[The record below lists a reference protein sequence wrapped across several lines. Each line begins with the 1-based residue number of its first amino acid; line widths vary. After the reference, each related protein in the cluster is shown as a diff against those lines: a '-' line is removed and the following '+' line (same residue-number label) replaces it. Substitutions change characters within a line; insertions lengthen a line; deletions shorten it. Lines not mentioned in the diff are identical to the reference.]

1 MKLQSYKDLIVWQ
14 KSIELVIEIYNLTR
28 LFPKSEVYGLVSQ
41 MRRAA
46 IAIPSNIAEGY
57 RRKHIKEYIQFLYVA
72 NGSASELE
80 TQIDIARKLEETI
93 DLDYSKCDNLIAEVL
108 KMLNVLIAKLETKRY
123 PLHPIP

>member
-14 KSIELVIEIYNLTR
+14 KSMELVEEIYKLTR
-28 LFPKSEVYGLVSQ
+28 SFPKSEVYGLVSQ

-46 IAIPSNIAEGY
+46 ITIPSNIAEGY

-80 TQIDIARKLEETI
+80 TQIDIARKLEETK
-93 DLDYSKCDNLIAEVL
+93 DLNYLKCENLINEVL
-108 KMLNVLIAKLETKRY
+108 KMLTVLISKLETKRY
-123 PLHPIP
+123 PLHPNP

>member
-14 KSIELVIEIYNLTR
+14 KSTELVIEIYNLTR
-28 LFPKSEVYGLVSQ
+28 LFPKSEIYGLVSQ

-57 RRKHIKEYIQFLYVA
+57 RRNHIKEYIQFLYVA

-80 TQIDIARKLEETI
+80 TQIDIARKLVETK
-93 DLDYSKCDNLIAEVL
+93 DLNYLKCENLINEVL
-108 KMLNVLIAKLETKRY
+108 KMLTVLISKLETKRY
-123 PLHPIP
+123 PLNPTP